1 MFLRFSDFI
10 SKHLEKIVLILAIA
24 LSIASFAYYYHAGL
38 ITAYGDSKGHLN
50 ITRRVV
56 EGLTPGAAQFGGYW
70 LPLLH
75 ILMLPTIWND
85 FMWQSGLS
93 GAIPSMLAFLLTVV
107 YMYKLVFYVT
117 NNKFSA
123 FIAASIIMLNG
134 NLLYMQVAPMT
145 ESLFVMTTV
154 AFIYFFYRWFQE
166 KRLSDLVFA
175 ALFLILCSL
184 NRYEGWGLVIAANTL
199 MMWYWI
205 QTKFD
210 RKVEGAMFAFASL
223 SFLGIFL
230 WLLWGAVIFHDPLE
244 FMHNALSAGSQTA
257 VVHAN
262 WTGLYDLD
270 KAIMAN
276 IYALLHTSGALL
288 VGVTLIGL
296 IIFLYQKKFAFYK
309 SENLILLLLIVPMLF
324 DILTVYTGKVPIE
337 VPELSTIAPPGNSFN
352 IRYALYTLPFIAVF
366 VSAMSRKKIIQ
377 TGILLLVL
385 VNYWFVNF
393 YKSNNLIVLKGAGVS
408 GGYEQEKNETA
419 EWFKKNYDHGLVL
432 ASTGSGDGFMLE
444 TGIDQKNFITEG
456 AYKYWD
462 ESLKDPAKYATWAL
476 YSKNNQRD
484 AFYKNVDKEAL
495 FKDFEI
501 VKQDGNFMILK
512 RIEEE

>member
-166 KRLSDLVFA
+166 KRLSDLIFA

-184 NRYEGWGLVIAANTL
+184 NRYEG
-199 MMWYWI
+199 
-205 QTKFD
+205 
-210 RKVEGAMFAFASL
+210 
-223 SFLGIFL
+223 
-230 WLLWGAVIFHDPLE
+230 
-244 FMHNALSAGSQTA
+244 
-257 VVHAN
+257 
-262 WTGLYDLD
+262 
-270 KAIMAN
+270 
-276 IYALLHTSGALL
+276 
-288 VGVTLIGL
+288 
-296 IIFLYQKKFAFYK
+296 
-309 SENLILLLLIVPMLF
+309 
-324 DILTVYTGKVPIE
+324 
-337 VPELSTIAPPGNSFN
+337 
-352 IRYALYTLPFIAVF
+352 
-366 VSAMSRKKIIQ
+366 
-377 TGILLLVL
+377 
-385 VNYWFVNF
+385 
-393 YKSNNLIVLKGAGVS
+393 
-408 GGYEQEKNETA
+408 
-419 EWFKKNYDHGLVL
+419 
-432 ASTGSGDGFMLE
+432 
-444 TGIDQKNFITEG
+444 
-456 AYKYWD
+456 
-462 ESLKDPAKYATWAL
+462 
-476 YSKNNQRD
+476 
-484 AFYKNVDKEAL
+484 
-495 FKDFEI
+495 
-501 VKQDGNFMILK
+501 
-512 RIEEE
+512 